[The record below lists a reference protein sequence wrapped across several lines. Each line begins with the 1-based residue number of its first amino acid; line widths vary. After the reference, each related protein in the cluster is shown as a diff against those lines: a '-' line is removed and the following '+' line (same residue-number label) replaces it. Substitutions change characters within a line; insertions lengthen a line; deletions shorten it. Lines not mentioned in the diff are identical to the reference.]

1 MIPNKATGAGN
12 NNATVVFKATFSE
25 DLSSSPRIEAWDNS
39 QTFPAVDVT
48 GSTIS
53 KEIFTGTTGNGS
65 KPMLAGY
72 IGGLSDAPELPGAS
86 WHPAS
91 AVAGGANPN
100 LLKGSTNFVNTTVIP
115 GAGGAD
121 KAIVFNLSQRVP
133 FDATVPS
140 TSSMNALVL
149 IRCNYTGA
157 APIISLA
164 FNKGTEDTP
173 SWTTMTAGTH
183 GVRFCNAGTISGG
196 PYKLTLPESGTV
208 DAGEQW
214 VTKQVI

>member
-12 NNATVVFKATFSE
+12 NNATVVYKATFSTA
-25 DLSSSPRIEAWDNS
+25 LSSAPRLEAWDNS
-39 QTFPAVDVT
+39 QTFPAVDAT
-48 GSTIS
+48 GSTIL

-72 IGGLSDAPELPGAS
+72 IGGLSSAPTLPGAS
-86 WHPAS
+86 WHPGS
-91 AVAGGANPN
+91 ATGGGANPN
-100 LLKGSTNFVNTTVIP
+100 LLKGSTNFVNTTVVP
-115 GAGGAD
+115 GTGE
-121 KAIVFNLSQRVP
+121 AIVFNLSQRVP

-140 TSSMNALVL
+140 TTSMNALIL

-157 APIISLA
+157 APTIALD
-164 FNKGTEDTP
+164 FNEGTEGTP
-173 SWTTMTAGTH
+173 SWTTITAGTH
-183 GVRFCNAGTISGG
+183 GIRFCNAGTISGG

-214 VTKQVI
+214 VTV